1 MDGLG
6 CVFVEGFYNTAVC
19 LLDTTMSLTG
29 DSTHG
34 RALSTDCFCF
44 GEIAPHGHVP
54 IRHGRVMAKGV
65 YDMVMPYGDFLIML
79 VIFLAF

>member
-6 CVFVEGFYNTAVC
+6 CVFVEGFYNTTVCFLETAV
-19 LLDTTMSLTG
+19 SLTG

-34 RALSTDCFCF
+34 RALSTDRFCF
-44 GEIAPHGHVP
+44 GEIAPHDHVT
-54 IRHGRVMAKGV
+54 IRHGRVMAEGV
-65 YDMVMPYGDFLIML
+65 YDMVVPYGNFLIIL